1 MQSAL
6 ASPPHSGQ
14 ITPIL
19 ASPPHS
25 GQITPNDNVDKI
37 FLPKKFKS
45 QITPTLKSQGAGDYS
60 LAGNGLGLGAGGKE
74 SFFYGCF
81 QIMMLGT
88 MLGKRKP
95 VAAPT
100 VAMGGRISPAGWV

>member
-25 GQITPNDNVDKI
+25 GQMTPILASPTHSGQITPNDNVDKR
-37 FLPKKFKS
+37 FLPKKFKP
-45 QITPTLKSQGAGDYS
+45 QIIPTLKSQGSGDYS

-74 SFFYGCF
+74 KFFF
-81 QIMMLGT
+81 M
-88 MLGKRKP
+88 
-95 VAAPT
+95 T
-100 VAMGGRISPAGWV
+100 VFRL

>member
-6 ASPPHSGQ
+6 ASPPQSGQ

-25 GQITPNDNVDKI
+25 GQITPNDNVDKR

-45 QITPTLKSQGAGDYS
+45 QIITPTLKSQGAGDYS
-60 LAGNGLGLGAGGKE
+60 LAGNVLGLGAGGKE
-74 SFFYGCF
+74 MFFF
-81 QIMMLGT
+81 MAVFRL
-88 MLGKRKP
+88 
-95 VAAPT
+95 
-100 VAMGGRISPAGWV
+100 

>member
-1 MQSAL
+1 MQSA
-6 ASPPHSGQ
+6 
-14 ITPIL
+14 L

-25 GQITPNDNVDKI
+25 GQITPNDNVDKR

-74 SFFYGCF
+74 KFFYDCF
-81 QIMMLGT
+81 QIM